1 MNSSVIF
8 RITTWVFVLS
18 ILIGYSTSGF
28 AQYPSYKAVSNIEQF
43 KKDFKQTS
51 AKVQSV
57 QADFTQLKTLSAL
70 TEEIS
75 STGKMWFKRASK
87 VRMDYTKPFVYKLVI
102 NNEKMLISD
111 GGKENRINVKS
122 NKLFKQINQIT
133 VDCMQGTILESTD
146 FKSRVFESE
155 NAYLLE
161 LTPQSKSLK
170 EFFTSIILVTDKKD
184 SSAKSIELN
193 EPTGDKTVLTFSNK
207 IINGQVGDE
216 VFSF

>member
-1 MNSSVIF
+1 MKKRVFKFASFAIIFWLMTSSSVY
-8 RITTWVFVLS
+8 S
-18 ILIGYSTSGF
+18 QYQGYR
-28 AQYPSYKAVSNIEQF
+28 PVSNVDQF
-43 KKDFKQTS
+43 KTKFRGTSTKVESIQGDFKQ
-51 AKVQSV
+51 V
-57 QADFTQLKTLSAL
+57 KTLSAL

-75 STGKMWFKRASK
+75 STGKIWFKRSSK
-87 VRMDYTKPFVYKLVI
+87 VRMDYTSPFVYKLII
-102 NNEKMLISD
+102 NNDKMLIND
-111 GGKENRINVKS
+111 GSKENRINVKS

-133 VDCMQGTILESTD
+133 VDCMQGTILESPD
-146 FKSRVFESE
+146 FKSNVFESE
-155 NAYLLE
+155 STYLLE

-170 EFFTSIILVTDKKD
+170 EFFTSIILIVDKKD

>member
-1 MNSSVIF
+1 MKKRVFKFASFAIIFWLMTSSSVY
-8 RITTWVFVLS
+8 S
-18 ILIGYSTSGF
+18 QYQGYK
-28 AQYPSYKAVSNIEQF
+28 PVSNVDQF
-43 KKDFKQTS
+43 KTKFRGTSTKVESIQGDFKQ
-51 AKVQSV
+51 V
-57 QADFTQLKTLSAL
+57 KTLSAL

-75 STGKMWFKRASK
+75 STGKIWFKRSSK
-87 VRMDYTKPFVYKLVI
+87 VRMDYTSPFVYKLII
-102 NNEKMLISD
+102 NNDKMLIND
-111 GGKENRINVKS
+111 GSKENRINVKS

-133 VDCMQGTILESTD
+133 VDCMQGTILESPD
-146 FKSRVFESE
+146 FKSNVFESE
-155 NAYLLE
+155 STYLLE

-170 EFFTSIILVTDKKD
+170 EFFTSIILIVDKKD